1 MTGWQDRD
9 NGDAVLDGWYAILV
23 SWGTPWEEDTPDVL
37 RFKDGAWVIKQED
50 CSLPNFNHF
59 QGPFQSSTEARDWGY
74 ANDPVGRYFVER
86 DERARIALNAVPDD
100 THK

>member
-37 RFKDGAWVIKQED
+37 RFRDGAWVKRQED
-50 CSLPNFNHF
+50 YHLPNFNYF
-59 QGPFQSSTEARDWGY
+59 QGPFQSSAVARDWGY
-74 ANDPVGRYFVER
+74 ANNPVGRYFAER
-86 DERARIALNAVPDD
+86 DKAASSDSD
-100 THK
+100 C